1 MKIPDNPISRAEIL
15 SRLISYRSV
24 DLDVRGGKVF
34 AYCYNPEKEIEETTK
49 QAYVEYL
56 SENALDPTS
65 FPSLVRMER
74 EVVRMI
80 ANLLRGDDQVVGSF
94 TSGGTESILLACKS
108 ARDKA
113 RAEKPHI
120 TQPEIILPKSAH
132 GAFHKA
138 AEYFGLNPVLVGL
151 DRKTFQAD
159 LAEYEKAI
167 TPNTILLVG
176 SAPQYAQGI
185 VDPIRALGQIALKR
199 NLWLHVD
206 ACVGGIHLSFQR
218 QIPGFEP
225 IDFDFSVPGVTSL
238 SVDMHKYG
246 YAPKGASIVLYRDKS
261 YRRHQ
266 IFSTINSA
274 TYALVN
280 ANIQSSRSGG
290 PIAAAWA
297 ALHAMGSAG
306 YRDIVSAVMKKTYQM
321 VDRINA
327 HPHLRVLGKPDV
339 CMFSIASDTI
349 NVFELADEMRK
360 KGWYLQPQF
369 STEWTPM
376 NLHISVSYGNLGVVD
391 SFLDDLDAATDVVA
405 GRPPL
410 KVDDVRHQVIEMLE
424 GASPAEAMARLSQAA
439 GFVGNELPQEMAFVN
454 TVLEALPRDMG
465 AYMLAEFLNDL
476 YV

>member
-1 MKIPDNPISRAEIL
+1 
-15 SRLISYRSV
+15 
-24 DLDVRGGKVF
+24 
-34 AYCYNPEKEIEETTK
+34 
-49 QAYVEYL
+49 
-56 SENALDPTS
+56 
-65 FPSLVRMER
+65 
-74 EVVRMI
+74 
-80 ANLLRGDDQVVGSF
+80 
-94 TSGGTESILLACKS
+94 
-108 ARDKA
+108 
-113 RAEKPHI
+113 
-120 TQPEIILPKSAH
+120 
-132 GAFHKA
+132 
-138 AEYFGLNPVLVGL
+138 
-151 DRKTFQAD
+151 
-159 LAEYEKAI
+159 
-167 TPNTILLVG
+167 
-176 SAPQYAQGI
+176 
-185 VDPIRALGQIALKR
+185 
-199 NLWLHVD
+199 
-206 ACVGGIHLSFQR
+206 
-218 QIPGFEP
+218 
-225 IDFDFSVPGVTSL
+225 
-238 SVDMHKYG
+238 
-246 YAPKGASIVLYRDKS
+246 
-261 YRRHQ
+261 
-266 IFSTINSA
+266 
-274 TYALVN
+274 
-280 ANIQSSRSGG
+280 
-290 PIAAAWA
+290 
-297 ALHAMGSAG
+297 MGSAG